1 MDIEVAKLFE
11 LLGRATA
18 EASLLRRAIAEA
30 KQTIAKQQARIAEL
44 EAAQGD
50 SKAKH

>member
-18 EASLLRRAIAEA
+18 EASLLRQALATAQKEIS
-30 KQTIAKQQARIAEL
+30 QQQARIAEL

>member
-18 EASLLRRAIAEA
+18 EASLLRQA
-30 KQTIAKQQARIAEL
+30 IAKQQARIAEL
-44 EAAQGD
+44 EGRSGRQQGELKD
-50 SKAKH
+50 